1 MTDTYHAPSPAPV
14 SPPPAPPRE
23 HPDTADTESMA
34 LSPPAPPMAEAP
46 SATPAQPAQE
56 APSQGEG
63 ERYVWQPPVPQFP
76 PRPSQAPPV
85 QYQGPQMQQS
95 PAYAPQGQYVPQNQ
109 YAAPAPGPTAPQ
121 PEPPQPPQQQPGVTY
136 GAPTYAPPTQVFA
149 PPPSPGARR
158 GRVGRRLAR
167 RAVRGMG
174 GMGKLFSGGRLPLT
188 ALFLLLLG
196 LVAWLGV
203 DKISAS
209 HAPKLSPNA
218 VSTAPIVLPPEADS
232 VKTYLNAT
240 RADDVEGSWNALSAT
255 VKSDRLSQGDDKT
268 VMKSYLDKLAQNNVV
283 PTYKFVGAY
292 GALGPNDFSK
302 GGTYFYVQ
310 EVSLQ
315 GTTLEEPMTFI
326 VDENGKIS
334 YVFDFLY
341 HALAKVAPGL
351 PPTK

>member
-1 MTDTYHAPSPAPV
+1 MTDTYHAPSPAPA
-14 SPPPAPPRE
+14 SAPPPE
-23 HPDTADTESMA
+23 HPDTADTESIA
-34 LSPPAPPMAEAP
+34 ASPAMEDAPA
-46 SATPAQPAQE
+46 ATPAHE
-56 APSQGEG
+56 APPQGEG

-85 QYQGPQMQQS
+85 QYQGPQMQQA
-95 PAYAPQGQYVPQNQ
+95 PTYAPQGQ

-121 PEPPQPPQQQPGVTY
+121 PAQPQQQQASISATY
-136 GAPTYAPPTQVFA
+136 AAPTYAPPTQVFA

-174 GMGKLFSGGRLPLT
+174 GAGKVFSGGRLPLT
-188 ALFLLLLG
+188 VLFLLLLG

-209 HAPKLSPNA
+209 RTPKLAPNA
-218 VSTAPIVLPPEADS
+218 VSTAPIVLPPEADA

-240 RADDVEGSWNALSAT
+240 RTDDVEGGWNALNAT

-268 VMKSYLDKLAQNNVV
+268 VMKAYLDKLAQNNVV

-292 GALGPNDFSK
+292 GALSPNDFSK

-315 GTTLEEPMTFI
+315 GTSLR
-326 VDENGKIS
+326 S
-334 YVFDFLY
+334 Q
-341 HALAKVAPGL
+341 
-351 PPTK
+351 

>member
-1 MTDTYHAPSPAPV
+1 MTDTYHAPSPVSAPA
-14 SPPPAPPRE
+14 PTAAPPAPPEE
-23 HPDTADTESMA
+23 HPDTADTESMTA
-34 LSPPAPPMAEAP
+34 SPAMEDAQSAAPTREAV
-46 SATPAQPAQE
+46 TPP
-56 APSQGEG
+56 EG

-85 QYQGPQMQQS
+85 QYQGPQMQQA
-95 PAYAPQGQYVPQNQ
+95 PTHAPQGQYPPPSQ
-109 YAAPAPGPTAPQ
+109 YAMPAPGPAAPL
-121 PEPPQPPQQQPGVTY
+121 PPSPQQAGIAATY
-136 GAPTYAPPTQVFA
+136 AAPTYAPPTQVFA

-158 GRVGRRLAR
+158 SRVGRRLAR

-196 LVAWLGV
+196 LVVWLGV
-203 DKISAS
+203 DKIGVSRT
-209 HAPKLSPNA
+209 PKLAPNA
-218 VSTAPIVLPPEADS
+218 VSTAPIVLPPEADA

-240 RADDVEGSWNALSAT
+240 RADDIEGGWNALSAT

-268 VMKSYLDKLAQNNVV
+268 VMKAYLDKLAQNNVV
-283 PTYKFVGAY
+283 PTYRFVGAY
-292 GALGPNDFSK
+292 GALAPNDFSK

>member
-1 MTDTYHAPSPAPV
+1 MTDTYHAPSPAPA
-14 SPPPAPPRE
+14 SAPPVPPRE
-23 HPDTADTESMA
+23 HPDPADTESIA
-34 LSPPAPPMAEAP
+34 VSPPAPPTENAP
-46 SATPAQPAQE
+46 SAAPAHE
-56 APSQGEG
+56 APPQEG

-85 QYQGPQMQQS
+85 QYQGPQMQQ
-95 PAYAPQGQYVPQNQ
+95 PPVYAPQGQYVPPNQ
-109 YAAPAPGPTAPQ
+109 YAPPAPGPAAPQ
-121 PEPPQPPQQQPGVTY
+121 PAPPQQAQQVGITATY
-136 GAPTYAPPTQVFA
+136 AAPTYAPPTQVFA

-158 GRVGRRLAR
+158 GRVGRQMAR
-167 RAVRGMG
+167 RAVRSMG
-174 GMGKLFSGGRLPLT
+174 GVGKGFSGRRLPLT

-196 LVAWLGV
+196 LIAWLGV

-209 HAPKLSPNA
+209 RAPKLTPNA
-218 VSTAPIVLPPEADS
+218 VSTAPIVLPPEADA

-240 RADDVEGSWNALSAT
+240 RADDVEGGWNALNAT

-268 VMKSYLDKLAQNNVV
+268 VMKAYLDKLAQSNVV
-283 PTYKFVGAY
+283 PTYRFVGAY
-292 GALGPNDFSK
+292 GALSPNDFSK
-302 GGTYFYVQ
+302 GGTYYYVQ

-315 GTTLEEPMTFI
+315 GKVLNEPMTFI

-341 HALAKVAPGL
+341 HALAKVPPGL

>member
-1 MTDTYHAPSPAPV
+1 MTDTYHAPSPAPA
-14 SPPPAPPRE
+14 SAPPAPPRE
-23 HPDTADTESMA
+23 HPDPADTESVA
-34 LSPPAPPMAEAP
+34 ASLPTENAP
-46 SATPAQPAQE
+46 SAAPAPE
-56 APSQGEG
+56 AAPQEG
-63 ERYVWQPPVPQFP
+63 ERHVWQPPVPQFP

-85 QYQGPQMQQS
+85 QYQGPQMQQP
-95 PAYAPQGQYVPQNQ
+95 PAYVPQGQYMPPNQ
-109 YAAPAPGPTAPQ
+109 HAQPAPGPAAPSQPAGITA
-121 PEPPQPPQQQPGVTY
+121 TY
-136 GAPTYAPPTQVFA
+136 AAPMYAPPAQVFA

-158 GRVGRRLAR
+158 GRVGRQLAR

-174 GMGKLFSGGRLPLT
+174 GMGKLFSGRRLPLT

-196 LVAWLGV
+196 LIVWLGA

-209 HAPKLSPNA
+209 RVPKLAPNA
-218 VSTAPIVLPPEADS
+218 VSTAPIVLPPEADA

-240 RADDVEGSWNALSAT
+240 RADDVEGGWNALNAT

-268 VMKSYLDKLAQNNVV
+268 VMKAYLDKLSQNNVV

-292 GALGPNDFSK
+292 GALSPNDFSK
-302 GGTYFYVQ
+302 GGTYYYVQ
-310 EVSLQ
+310 QVSLQ
-315 GTTLEEPMTFI
+315 GMSLNEPMTFI

-341 HALAKVAPGL
+341 HALAKVPPGL